1 MFDNIGGKIK
11 SLASLIA
18 ILGIISSIA
27 SGFFL
32 FIDGRFLVGILT
44 AVLGSLA
51 SWIGSF
57 MQYGF
62 GQLIENSDYLVKVA
76 KTTHSGHNAVQM
88 SPGIAGTNSAGRA
101 PSQQPAS
108 PWVCYSCGY
117 TNRATA
123 HCCAQCS
130 TNKAWSEEKQK
141 NRTSKT

>member
-76 KTTHSGHNAVQM
+76 KNTQSSHNNADK
-88 SPGIAGTNSAGRA
+88 A
-101 PSQQPAS
+101 PPQQPAS
-108 PWVCYSCGY
+108 PWVCYSCGFS
-117 TNRATA
+117 NRATA

-130 TNKAWSEEKQK
+130 TSKAWSEEKQASQTYE
-141 NRTSKT
+141 NYVIGSKKP